1 LRYVAISVS
10 CVQYAFLLLPRSHDF
25 ASQAKRSTSS
35 NEPDEDEIDCQRLEH
50 EAQQAESS
58 LQQCRAR
65 RKELGDEIRSLKKQI
80 KGLESAIP
88 KLTVELGGFD
98 TTRSELSKLIPE
110 LEPQC
115 HLSDADAEKLASLV
129 AKVDECKVEMSSC
142 AELAGRLEEE
152 VASLQNDILQA
163 GGPRLKKQQDACDK
177 IRKKL
182 KDTEKALNIAK
193 VLITSSEKALEKSKA
208 SQLVAEQE
216 LEECKQN
223 LELKKQEREAIEV
236 HALAVMQSYETVKEE
251 EAKKRASLDEAT
263 AEFEQLGKSQ
273 SQMQVSEIEIAAKIE
288 TIEKQLEELERKSL
302 HWVNAIEKLKSD
314 MSESEEDDDMSVDE
328 GDEKEVPASDL
339 ESMSDTEGEKQAT
352 VASESDKSSLPTYTP
367 AALAKF
373 SVEEVKE
380 DISILET
387 ERNTLA
393 KNANMG
399 AITEYRKKNGDYLAR

>member
-1 LRYVAISVS
+1 MQL
-10 CVQYAFLLLPRSHDF
+10 
-25 ASQAKRSTSS
+25 
-35 NEPDEDEIDCQRLEH
+35 
-50 EAQQAESS
+50 
-58 LQQCRAR
+58 CRAR

-80 KGLESAIP
+80 KCLESTIP

-98 TTRSELSKLIPE
+98 TTRSELSKLVPE

-115 HLSDADAEKLASLV
+115 HLSEADAEKLASLV

-142 AELAGRLEEE
+142 AELATRLEEE

-177 IRKKL
+177 LRKKL
-182 KDTEKALNIAK
+182 KDTEKALNVAK
-193 VLITSSEKALEKSKA
+193 VSITSSEKALEKSKV
-208 SQLVAEQE
+208 SQSAAEQE
-216 LEECKQN
+216 LEECKQT
-223 LELKKQEREAIEV
+223 LEEKKQEREAIEV
-236 HALAVMQSYETVKEE
+236 HALAVMQSYEAVKEE
-251 EAKKRASLDEAT
+251 EAKKRAALDEAT
-263 AEFEQLGKSQ
+263 AEFERLGKSQ

-288 TIEKQLEELERKSL
+288 TIQKQLDELERKQM

-314 MSESEEDDDMSVDE
+314 MLESEDDDDMSVDE
-328 GDEKEVPASDL
+328 GGEKESHSSEV
-339 ESMSDTEGEKQAT
+339 ESMSITEGEGQASMT
-352 VASESDKSSLPTYTP
+352 PDSEKSTLPTYTS

-373 SVEEVKE
+373 SAEQVKE

-399 AITEYRKKNGDYLAR
+399 AIAEYRKKNGDYLAR